1 MAQDFRFF
9 AIIEARK
16 DQTMTNLRIR
26 LLFLNL
32 GLAAAVA
39 LPVLSQEKKAR
50 QLDYDISV
58 RAITLA
64 VTVQE
69 KGGKY
74 INDLT
79 QADFTV
85 TENGAK
91 QAITYFS
98 HNSDAPLSLTIL
110 LDVSGSMAINDKLT
124 ESKAALRDF
133 LTSSTGT
140 KDEISLL
147 IFADGEVEVASGFT
161 NDRSG
166 ILAILD
172 RTEAFGKTALND
184 AVAVSP
190 EFASKGKNE
199 KRALLLVTDGIEND
213 SQSSPEQALEIAR
226 RVDVPIYTIGY
237 DIPLGE
243 QLLAKYKRNSAATSA
258 GMIATLDRFSQAT
271 GGRAFFV
278 DAPEELRAALFE
290 IKKEL
295 SHQYIIGYT
304 SYVSADD
311 EYRRIQLTAKKKK
324 YKVRA
329 RQGY

>member
-1 MAQDFRFF
+1 MVRSSRFF
-9 AIIEARK
+9 CIMNSEGYPLAK
-16 DQTMTNLRIR
+16 IR
-26 LLFLNL
+26 LRRFLL
-32 GLAAAVA
+32 GLGLTAALA
-39 LPVLSQEKKAR
+39 LPVHPQEKKAKP
-50 QLDYDISV
+50 LDYDISV

-85 TENGAK
+85 TENGVK
-91 QAITYFS
+91 QAVTYFS
-98 HNSDAPLSLTIL
+98 HNSGAPLSLTIL
-110 LDVSGSMAINDKLT
+110 LDVSGSMAIDAKLA

-133 LTSSTGT
+133 LTSSTGP
-140 KDEISLL
+140 KDEVSLL

-161 NDRSG
+161 NDRPG
-166 ILAILD
+166 ILSILD

-190 EFASKGKNE
+190 EFASRGKNE

-213 SQSSPEQALEIAR
+213 SQISPERALEIAR

-243 QLLAKYKRNSAATSA
+243 QLLGKYKRGPAVSAA
-258 GMIATLDRFSQAT
+258 GIIATLDRFSQAT
-271 GGRAFFV
+271 GGRALFV
-278 DAPEELRAALFE
+278 DAPQELRAALFE
-290 IKKEL
+290 IKTEL
-295 SHQYIIGYT
+295 SQQYIIGYT
-304 SYVSADD
+304 SYVSTDD
-311 EYRRIQLTAKKKK
+311 EYRRIQVSARKKK
-324 YKVRA
+324 YRVRA

>member
-1 MAQDFRFF
+1 
-9 AIIEARK
+9 
-16 DQTMTNLRIR
+16 MTIWRIR
-26 LLFLNL
+26 LLLLNL

-39 LPVLSQEKKAR
+39 LPAVSQEKKDKA
-50 QLDYDISV
+50 LDYDISV

-91 QAITYFS
+91 QAITYFNHDS
-98 HNSDAPLSLTIL
+98 EAPLSLTIL
-110 LDVSGSMAINDKLT
+110 LDVSGSMAIDDKLA

-161 NDRSG
+161 SDRSG
-166 ILAILD
+166 ILVILD
-172 RTEAFGKTALND
+172 RAEAYGKTALND

-190 EFASKGKNE
+190 EFASRGKNE
-199 KRALLLVTDGIEND
+199 KRALLLITDGIEND
-213 SQSSPEQALEIAR
+213 SRILPEQALEIAR

-237 DIPLGE
+237 NIPLGE
-243 QLLAKYKRNSAATSA
+243 QLLGKYKRGSDVTSA
-258 GMIATLDRFSQAT
+258 GIIATLDRFSQAT
-271 GGRAFFV
+271 GGRALFIN
-278 DAPEELRAALFE
+278 APQELRAALFE
-290 IKKEL
+290 IKTEL
-295 SHQYIIGYT
+295 SRQYIIGYT
-304 SYVSADD
+304 SYVSAGD
-311 EYRRIQLTAKKKK
+311 EYRRIQVAAKKKK
-324 YKVRA
+324 YRVRA

>member
-1 MAQDFRFF
+1 MGDTRFR
-9 AIIEARK
+9 RC
-16 DQTMTNLRIR
+16 
-26 LLFLNL
+26 LLGL
-32 GLAAAVA
+32 GLAAALA
-39 LPVLSQEKKAR
+39 LPAAPQEKKP
-50 QLDYDISV
+50 QPLDYDISV

-79 QADFTV
+79 REDFTV
-85 TENGAK
+85 AENGVL
-91 QAITYFS
+91 QAISYFS
-98 HNSDAPLSLTIL
+98 HDSKAPVSLTIL
-110 LDVSGSMAINDKLT
+110 LDVSGSMAINDKLAA
-124 ESKAALRDF
+124 SKASLRDF
-133 LTSSTGT
+133 LTSLAGP
-140 KDEISLL
+140 KDEVSLL

-161 NDRSG
+161 NDRAAV
-166 ILAILD
+166 LAVLD

-190 EFASKGKNE
+190 EFASKGRNE
-199 KRALLLVTDGIEND
+199 KRALVLITDGVEND
-213 SQSSPEQALEIAR
+213 SQSSPERALEIAR

-243 QLLAKYKRNSAATSA
+243 QLLTKYKRKSAATSA
-258 GMIATLDRFSQAT
+258 GIIATLDRFSQAT

-278 DAPEELRAALFE
+278 DAPEKMRAALFE
-290 IKKEL
+290 IKTEL

-304 SYVSADD
+304 SHASAGG
-311 EYRRIQLTAKKKK
+311 EYRRIEVTAKKKK
-324 YKVRA
+324 WRVRA